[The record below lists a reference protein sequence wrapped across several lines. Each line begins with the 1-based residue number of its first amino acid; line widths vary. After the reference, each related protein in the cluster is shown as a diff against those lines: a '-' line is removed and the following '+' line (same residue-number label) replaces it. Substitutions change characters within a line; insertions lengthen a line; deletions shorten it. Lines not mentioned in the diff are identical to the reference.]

1 MPSTT
6 ATVAAS
12 TASTVA
18 ASAASTA
25 STASTVAS
33 TSTAATVFRISSG
46 YATERVRHPHRRCR
60 QQAADGQRQQAFF
73 KH

>member
-12 TASTVA
+12 D
-18 ASAASTA
+18 ASAASMA

>member
-12 TASTVA
+12 A
-18 ASAASTA
+18 ASAASMASTA

-46 YATERVRHPHRRCR
+46 YATERVRHQHRRCR

>member
-12 TASTVA
+12 A
-18 ASAASTA
+18 ASAASMA

-60 QQAADGQRQQAFF
+60 QQAADGQRQKAFF

>member
-12 TASTVA
+12 A
-18 ASAASTA
+18 ASAASMASMA

>member
-12 TASTVA
+12 A
-18 ASAASTA
+18 ASAASMA

-46 YATERVRHPHRRCR
+46 YATERVRHQPRRCR